1 MKKALWIT
9 ATVVVISLLCTV
21 CFSVA
26 LGSQGVQ
33 TILSQDWE
41 QKLAYWSHNIKAID
55 DALDAVDDFADANTE
70 NMPKTNEQIAE
81 LPLRDD
87 LYVRMD
93 CGEVVIQ
100 RGTGDKIITKL
111 EQFSRDIH
119 ETRNL
124 VLTITNENTLS
135 VSYPNDWN
143 HIQARL
149 TITIPHNITTLDIH
163 VSAGNLDIEDI
174 TATTLSAD
182 VDAGNISLERVTAKT
197 ATVHTDLGEIE
208 IDGDVRMEDSLTVT
222 NDCGDVEFDIP
233 RTAPYVLE
241 FQVDMGNIQI
251 DEETERLHYGKIQ
264 RTETGGDGYFLRND
278 VGKDVKYHISITVKL
293 GNLKID
299 EAD

>member
-124 VLTITNENTLS
+124 VLTVTNENTLS

-149 TITIPHNITTLDIH
+149 TITIPHNITTLDIY

-222 NDCGDVEFDIP
+222 SDCGDVEFDIP

-264 RTETGGDGYFLRND
+264 RTGTGGDGYFLRND
-278 VGKDVKYHISITVKL
+278 VGKDVQYHISVTVKL

>member
-111 EQFSRDIH
+111 EQFSRDIN
-119 ETRNL
+119 ETRSL
-124 VLTITNENTLS
+124 VLTVTNENTLS

-264 RTETGGDGYFLRND
+264 RTGTGGDGYFLRND
-278 VGKDVKYHISITVKL
+278 VGKDVQYHISVTVKL